1 MTSSLNRTW
10 SRFYKKET
18 MRKKVTIIGAGN
30 VGASTA
36 QLVARD
42 GLADVILYDIAE
54 GIPQGKALDIA
65 EACPLWGSAVAVK
78 GTNSYDDTS
87 GSDIAVITAGFP
99 RKPNMSRDDLLH
111 ANAHVVKAASEAVAG
126 TSPNAIIIVVTN
138 PMDAM
143 AQLAWKTAEFSC
155 RRVMGMGGIL
165 DASRFRAFLAWELK
179 VSPEDIE
186 TTLLGGHG
194 DQMVPLPRFTTVKGI
209 PVTEILKKKR
219 IDTLIHRTR
228 NGGAEVVHLLK
239 SGSAYYAPA
248 AATYQMIRSILLDEK
263 RLLPC
268 AAYLNGEYGVKDL
281 YVGVPV
287 ILGREG
293 VEKVVEIKLTKEEK
307 DQFRESCTAVRK
319 LIKKLDI

>member
-1 MTSSLNRTW
+1 
-10 SRFYKKET
+10 
-18 MRKKVTIIGAGN
+18 MRKKITIIGAGN

-36 QLVARD
+36 QLVAKD

-54 GIPQGKALDIA
+54 GVPQGKALDIA
-65 EACPLWGSAVAVK
+65 EACPLWRSAVSVK
-78 GTNSYDDTS
+78 GTNSYSDTKD
-87 GSDIAVITAGFP
+87 SDIVVITAGFP

-111 ANAHVVKAASEAVAG
+111 ANAGVVRKTSEETAK
-126 TSPNAIIIVVTN
+126 TSPNAMIIVVTN

-143 AQLAWKTAEFSC
+143 SQLSWKTTGFSC
-155 RRVMGMGGIL
+155 KRVMGMGGIL
-165 DASRFRAFLAWELK
+165 DAARFRTFLSWELN

-186 TTLLGGHG
+186 TMLLGGHG

-209 PVTEILKKKR
+209 PVAEILKKK
-219 IDTLIHRTR
+219 TLDALIQRTR
-228 NGGAEVVHLLK
+228 NGGAEIVSLLK

-268 AAYLNGEYGVKDL
+268 AVYLNGEYGIKDL

-287 ILGREG
+287 ILGKDG
-293 VEKVVEIKLTKEEK
+293 VEKVVELKLTMEEK
-307 DQFRESCTAVRK
+307 KMFRGSCAAVRT
-319 LIKKLDI
+319 LVKKLAI

>member
-1 MTSSLNRTW
+1 
-10 SRFYKKET
+10 
-18 MRKKVTIIGAGN
+18 MRKKITIIGAGN

-36 QLVARD
+36 QLIAKE
-42 GLADVILYDIAE
+42 GLADVVLYDIAE
-54 GIPQGKALDIA
+54 GIPQGKALDIS
-65 EACPLWGSAVAVK
+65 EACPLWYSAVSVR
-78 GTNSYDDTS
+78 GTNSYADTED
-87 GSDIAVITAGFP
+87 SDVVVITAGFP

-111 ANAHVVKAASEAVAG
+111 ANADVIKNASGAIAK

-143 AQLAWKTAEFSC
+143 AQLAWKTTEFSC

-165 DASRFRAFLAWELK
+165 DASRLRAFLAWELN

-186 TTLLGGHG
+186 AMLLGGHG

-209 PVTEILKKKR
+209 PVTEIMKKNR
-219 IDTLIHRTR
+219 IDALIQRTR
-228 NGGAEVVHLLK
+228 SGGAEIVSLLK

-248 AATYQMIRSILLDEK
+248 AATFQMIKSILNDEK
-263 RLLPC
+263 RMLPC

-287 ILGREG
+287 ILGKEG

-307 DQFRESCTAVRK
+307 AQFRESCASVRK
-319 LIKKLDI
+319 LIKKLSI

>member
-1 MTSSLNRTW
+1 
-10 SRFYKKET
+10 
-18 MRKKVTIIGAGN
+18 MRKKITIIGAGN

-36 QLVARD
+36 QLIAKE
-42 GLADVILYDIAE
+42 GLADVVLYDIAE

-65 EACPLWGSAVAVK
+65 EACPLWGSAVSVK
-78 GTNSYDDTS
+78 GTNSY
-87 GSDIAVITAGFP
+87 SDIKDSDVVVITAGFP

-111 ANAHVVKAASEAVAG
+111 ANADVVKAAAG
-126 TSPNAIIIVVTN
+126 AIAKLSPNAIIIVVTN

-143 AQLAWKTAEFSC
+143 AQLAWKTTEFSC
-155 RRVMGMGGIL
+155 RRVMGMGGVL
-165 DASRFRAFLAWELK
+165 DAARFRTFLAWELN

-186 TTLLGGHG
+186 AMLLGGHG

-209 PVTEILKKKR
+209 PVTELMKKKR
-219 IDTLIHRTR
+219 IDALIQRTR
-228 NGGAEVVHLLK
+228 SGGAEIVGLLK

-248 AATYQMIRSILLDEK
+248 AATFQMIRSILHDEK

-287 ILGREG
+287 ILGKEG
-293 VEKVVEIKLTKEEK
+293 VEKVVEIKLAKEEK
-307 DQFRESCTAVRK
+307 AMFKESCVSVRK
-319 LIKKLDI
+319 LIKKLAI

>member
-1 MTSSLNRTW
+1 MNTR
-10 SRFYKKET
+10 KT
-18 MRKKVTIIGAGN
+18 MRKKITIIGAGN

-36 QLVARD
+36 QLIAKE
-42 GLADVILYDIAE
+42 GLSDVVLYDIAD
-54 GIPQGKALDIA
+54 GIPQGKALDIS
-65 EACPLWGSAVAVK
+65 EACPLWSSAVSVR
-78 GTNSYDDTS
+78 GTNRYADTKD
-87 GSDIAVITAGFP
+87 SDIVVITAGFP

-111 ANAHVVKAASEAVAG
+111 ANADVIKNASVAIAE

-143 AQLAWKTAEFSC
+143 AQLAWKTTEFSC

-165 DASRFRAFLAWELK
+165 DASRLRAFLAWELN
-179 VSPEDIE
+179 VSPEDTE
-186 TTLLGGHG
+186 AMLLGGHG

-209 PVTEILKKKR
+209 PITEIMKKKA
-219 IDTLIHRTR
+219 IDALIHRTR
-228 NGGAEVVHLLK
+228 NGGAEIVHLLK

-248 AATYQMIRSILLDEK
+248 AATFQMIRSILYDEK
-263 RLLPC
+263 RMLPC

-287 ILGREG
+287 ILGKEG

-307 DQFRESCTAVRK
+307 AQFRESCASVRK
-319 LIKKLDI
+319 LIKKLSI